1 MLIRLNSIARE
12 VPDATCVQ
20 ALLELLKF
28 QNQRVA
34 VEVNGELVT
43 KAAWPNVILKPNDKV
58 EIVSFVGGG

>member
-34 VEVNGELVT
+34 VEVNAELVPKT
-43 KAAWPNVILKPNDKV
+43 NWPIFILKPNDKV